1 MLFAD
6 VCNTPVSPKVV
17 KFSVYPSET
26 RLKTKTNQKPQ
37 PGQHLETGDAVPLAL
52 PPHPAAEPI
61 FLAGTPAPKGSE
73 AENSLCCPTS
83 PVPSCLAMQVSIT
96 QATPAHGLC

>member
-61 FLAGTPAPKGSE
+61 FLSGTPAPKGSE
-73 AENSLCCPTS
+73 AENSAAQPLLFPRAWKCR
-83 PVPSCLAMQVSIT
+83 
-96 QATPAHGLC
+96 